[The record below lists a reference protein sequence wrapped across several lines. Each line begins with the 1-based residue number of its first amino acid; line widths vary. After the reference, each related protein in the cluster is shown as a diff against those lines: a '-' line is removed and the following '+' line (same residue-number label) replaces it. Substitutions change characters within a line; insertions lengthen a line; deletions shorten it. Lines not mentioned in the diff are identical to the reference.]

1 MKQMIKSL
9 ISNQLF
15 DFIFSII
22 IVPAAYCL
30 LLYRRL
36 GSSRLPK
43 STAILKKIGIF
54 PIRNHYYEPLF
65 NDSNLTKPLDVDR
78 NLPGINLNDDE
89 QIKLLTELTYAQ
101 ELIDMNLSNKSN
113 EVKSF
118 YIKNGSFESG
128 DAEFLYQLI
137 RKTKPSKVIE
147 IGSGSSTKI
156 ARLALLKNKD
166 ETGKAY
172 SHICIEPYEQP
183 WLEKLSDVKVI
194 RKKVE
199 DVNFDWASELK
210 SGDILFVDSSHM
222 IRPQGDVLKE
232 YLEIFPSLSPGVY
245 VHIHDIFTP
254 KDYLKSWV
262 VDDVRFW
269 NEQYLLEALLS
280 NTNRY
285 KVVAALNNLKHK
297 YYSELKKVCPYLSE
311 DREPGSFY
319 FKTTDN
325 EV

>member
-1 MKQMIKSL
+1 MKQIIKRL
-9 ISNQLF
+9 ISSKFF
-15 DFIFSII
+15 DFIILLL
-22 IVPAAYCL
+22 VAPAAYCL
-30 LLYRRL
+30 LLYRRI
-36 GSSRLPK
+36 GSNRLPN
-43 STAILKKIGIF
+43 STIILKKIGLF

-65 NDSNLTKPLDVDR
+65 DDSNLTTPLDADR
-78 NLPGINLNDDE
+78 HLPGINLNDCE
-89 QIKLLTELTYAQ
+89 QIKLLAELTYAQ
-101 ELIDMNLSNKSN
+101 ELVEMNISKESNKV
-113 EVKSF
+113 EDF

-137 RKTKPSKVIE
+137 RYKKPNRVIE

-156 ARLALLKNKD
+156 ARLALLKNKE
-166 ETGKAY
+166 ETGKSY

-183 WLEKLSDVKVI
+183 WLEKLSDISVI

-199 DVNFDWASELK
+199 DVDFDWSNELK

-232 YLEIFPSLSPGVY
+232 YLEIFPSLSAGVY

-285 KVVAALNNLKHK
+285 EVVAALNYLKHK
-297 YYSELKKVCPYLSE
+297 YYSDFKKVCPYLSE

-319 FKTTDN
+319 FKTMDN
-325 EV
+325 KI